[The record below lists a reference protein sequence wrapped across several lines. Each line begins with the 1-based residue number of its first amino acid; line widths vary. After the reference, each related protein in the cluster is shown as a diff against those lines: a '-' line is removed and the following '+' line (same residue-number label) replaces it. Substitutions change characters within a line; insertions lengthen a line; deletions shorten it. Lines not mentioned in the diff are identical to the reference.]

1 MYILPSYNYIK
12 KNLNRLSTI
21 VKVEIRI
28 LLPLARLSKDTFI
41 RSIIPARKVLSS
53 TVNGKILVGHPTARD
68 PH

>member
-12 KNLNRLSTI
+12 NNLNRLSTI

-41 RSIIPARKVLSS
+41 RSIIPARKVLPRF
-53 TVNGKILVGHPTARD
+53 LLDREW
-68 PH
+68 